1 MKKCKSVREYV
12 EDILQEIQKIEKF
25 SGNISDFGEF
35 KRNDMAVYA
44 CIRALEVIGEAA
56 KHVPEE
62 FREKYSEIPWRK
74 IIGMRNVL
82 IHGYFGVDVRV
93 VWKTIKESIPEV
105 KRRGSI

>member
-25 SGNISDFGEF
+25 SGDISDFGEF
-35 KRNDMAVYA
+35 KRNDIST

-62 FREKYSEIPWRK
+62 FREKYPEIPWRK

-93 VWKTIKESIPEV
+93 VEDY
-105 KRRGSI
+105 